1 MIKVSLSWIAQQ
13 VDGQLHGDDRTVSSV
28 TIDSRQITPGDLFV
42 AIRGPRFDGHHYIE
56 QAIADGASAIICEAL
71 PREPLPRQPH
81 PREHTPSE
89 QTASEPTASEHLP
102 SGRQSGRLV
111 QSSKV
116 PVIVVKDSRYALG
129 QLGAGVKARCQVKT
143 VAITGSSGKT
153 TVKEMCAAI
162 LRQCGQVLAT
172 QGNFNNDIG
181 VPLTLLNLTPNDDY
195 AVIELGANH
204 RGEIA
209 YTTRLT
215 RPDVVLINNVSP
227 AHVEGFGDI
236 WGVARAKSEIV
247 KGLGDEGVVFTNANS
262 PFYSYWQREFSL
274 LQHKTFAV
282 QGGPTEDGVA
292 AEDAALFATDVEL
305 NEHGCATFILHRGTD
320 TQSIQVPI
328 PGAHN
333 VANAVA
339 AAALCSELGVSLA
352 LIAKGIAALEPV
364 PGRMTVTQIGAE
376 LRIIDDTYNANVA
389 SAKAALDALASFAG
403 YRVMVLGDMGEL
415 GPHAR
420 EYHEEVG
427 EYAIDTGIESLFTLG
442 VLSQSASQTFNGH
455 GGQHFDNQNALI
467 SALYDIMQNKNEV
480 TILVKGSRSARMER
494 TVEALIEQAKTLTA
508 GDLTC

>member
-1 MIKVSLSWIAQQ
+1 MINVALSWIAQQ
-13 VDGQLHGDDRTVSSV
+13 VGGQLVGEDLNISSV
-28 TIDSRQITPGDLFV
+28 TIDSRQITAGDLFI
-42 AIRGPRFDGHHYIE
+42 ALKGPRFDGHQYIT
-56 QAIADGASAIICEAL
+56 QAIRDGASAIISEQ
-71 PREPLPRQPH
+71 QPH
-81 PREHTPSE
+81 ALS
-89 QTASEPTASEHLP
+89 QAI
-102 SGRQSGRLV
+102 Q
-111 QSSKV
+111 V
-116 PVIVVKDSRYALG
+116 PVIVVDDSRYALG
-129 QLGAGVKARCQVKT
+129 RLSAAVKSLCQVKT
-143 VAITGSSGKT
+143 LAITGSSGKT

-162 LRQCGQVLAT
+162 LRQLGQVLAT

-181 VPLTLLNLTPNDDY
+181 VPLTLLRLTSRDDY

-215 RPDVVLINNVSP
+215 QPDVVLINNVSP

-236 WGVARAKSEIV
+236 WGVARAKSEII
-247 KGLGDEGVVFTNANS
+247 KGLGANGVVLTNANS
-262 PFYSYWQREFSL
+262 PFYPYWQREFAS

-282 QGGPTEDGVA
+282 QGGPTEEGFNLT
-292 AEDAALFATDVEL
+292 DAAVFATDIAL
-305 NEHGCATFILHRGTD
+305 DSHGCASFTLHRGTH
-320 TQSIQVPI
+320 TQTIQVPI

-339 AAALCSELGVSLA
+339 AAALCSEFGVSLT
-352 LIAKGIAALEPV
+352 LIAKGIAALAPV
-364 PGRMTVTQIGAE
+364 PGRMNVTEVRAG

-389 SAKAALDALASFAG
+389 SAKAALDALASFTG

-427 EYAIDTGIESLFTLG
+427 EYAIDAGIDNLFTLG

-455 GGQHFDNQNALI
+455 GGQHFENHDALI
-467 SALYDIMQNKNEV
+467 HALYDIMQNKNEV

-494 TVEALIEQAKTLTA
+494 TVEALIEQAKTITA